1 MILRID
7 VRESHDI
14 HPIHA
19 EIMKMCYPFIFII
32 TKHYLLTAPLSYG
45 DIQWRDN
52 PLIPVTLKR

>member
-1 MILRID
+1 MIYTL
-7 VRESHDI
+7 SMLM
-14 HPIHA
+14 
-19 EIMKMCYPFIFII
+19 MKMWYPFIFII